1 MGARTPILEEMHLW
15 VLLAYSSALFVLAG
29 ACWLGARLVRR
40 ATERQDSL
48 EAEQAKK
55 GEYMPWATVRSVA
68 SSAPATP
75 WRPRLEAAL
84 EVATWTLAWWGMSVT
99 FTLVNKYFLGYWRPP
114 VRHGQTVAPGF
125 PFAVT
130 TTTMHLSMKVLLST
144 ATVKWRS
151 RRLERRL
158 ASDEASHAEATATMT
173 RTAGTTSMPMNKN
186 PSMRTAKARLRQ
198 LAALSSATGSASP
211 YWSFMTQD

>member
-75 WRPRLEAAL
+75 
-84 EVATWTLAWWGMSVT
+84 
-99 FTLVNKYFLGYWRPP
+99 
-114 VRHGQTVAPGF
+114 
-125 PFAVT
+125 
-130 TTTMHLSMKVLLST
+130 
-144 ATVKWRS
+144 
-151 RRLERRL
+151 
-158 ASDEASHAEATATMT
+158 
-173 RTAGTTSMPMNKN
+173 
-186 PSMRTAKARLRQ
+186 
-198 LAALSSATGSASP
+198 
-211 YWSFMTQD
+211 